1 MVRIALGSHSF
12 TPQSKCFIYF
22 HTQCCLPNRI
32 LIACIWTLS
41 GLASLVLRLA
51 PLIHSEEVNKW
62 LVFTELKH
70 CTRPLRKEE
79 NSAWES
85 VA

>member
-1 MVRIALGSHSF
+1 MVYL
-12 TPQSKCFIYF
+12 F

-32 LIACIWTLS
+32 LIACICTLS

-51 PLIHSEEVNKW
+51 PLIHNEEVNKW